1 MRVTIPENIAEITLG
16 QYQELTS
23 FLQRE
28 DVSEQ
33 EAQEKTIEI
42 FTGIPKEQIPFIS
55 KKDFDDLL
63 KEIATAM
70 NKEVPFQKFFML
82 NNVEYGFTP
91 NLDAIAMNEW
101 VDICQYNTGVDN
113 YHRLMAILFRKVV
126 LKDKFGNYKIEVYEG
141 TGERAE
147 LFKQMPM
154 NIVNGAL
161 LFFSSLATDLKKHIQ
176 KSIIQEHL
184 KDRGRLTTLQSGV
197 GTQQ

>member
-1 MRVTIPENIAEITLG
+1 MRVTIPENISEITLG

-42 FTGIPKEQIPFIS
+42 FTGIPKDHVSFIE
-55 KKDFDDLL
+55 KNEVDELL
-63 KEIATAM
+63 KDIATAM
-70 NKEVPFQKFFML
+70 NKEVPFQKFFVL
-82 NNVEYGFTP
+82 NSVEYGFTP

-101 VDICQYNTGVDN
+101 VDICQYNTGVEN

-176 KSIIQEHL
+176 KSIIREL
-184 KDRGRLTTLQSGV
+184 AKDKEQLTTLRSGV